1 MEIRTKKCKSGNIW
15 QLVNESWS
23 NSNGWGHKT
32 NIIRNGYDFGEHKV
46 KYLNRTWESY
56 TYQTCMS
63 GAISTIY
70 EDELNRYIENYKYN
84 NDIVRFKKGQKDEV
98 IKMFE
103 ETEIAKD
110 IQEIRKAISNRD
122 FDNLK
127 R

>member
-70 EDELNRYIENYKYN
+70 EDELNRYIENYKYV
-84 NDIVRFKKGQKDEV
+84 NDITRFKKGQKDEV

>member
-1 MEIRTKKCKSGNIW
+1 MEIRTKKCKSGNVW

-32 NIIRNGYDFGEHKV
+32 NVIRNGYDFGEHKV

-84 NDIVRFKKGQKDEV
+84 NDIARFKKGQKDEV

-110 IQEIRKAISNRD
+110 IQEIRKAISNRE
-122 FDNLK
+122 FDNL

>member
-1 MEIRTKKCKSGNIW
+1 MEIRTKKCKSGNVW

-32 NIIRNGYDFGEHKV
+32 NVIRNGYDFGEHKV

-84 NDIVRFKKGQKDEV
+84 NDIARFKKGQKDEV

-110 IQEIRKAISNRD
+110 IQEIKKAISNRD
-122 FDNLK
+122 FDNL

>member
-70 EDELNRYIENYKYN
+70 EDELNRYIENYKYV
-84 NDIVRFKKGQKDEV
+84 NDITRFKKGQKDEV

-127 R
+127 